1 MRKIISIFI
10 ISFLFASYAQ
20 AITGSINSTS
30 HTAKVCHSVDC
41 ITPTPGSINF
51 IPTTGDNVIVDT
63 VTGLTGQIWGN
74 ELGWI
79 DLHPTG
85 AGVTFANP
93 TTGLLTG
100 KAWSQVS
107 GWINFAPTGEQVNI
121 NMTSGEFSGYAWTG
135 GPEGG
140 WIKFDCSDTSSCV
153 KVNWPTSS
161 GGGGGGSGGYRDVCP
176 NISGIQASIP
186 SGYTIS
192 IDGLCVQAIDM
203 CPNIIG
209 DQNAIPE
216 GFVLNIIGA
225 CIPNIDYCPNL
236 KDIQTTIPPSYII
249 NTKGDCIIPK
259 KDMCPNVVGIQ
270 DSTSQCNA
278 IDVCTNVP
286 GIQST
291 TPTGY
296 TSSNN
301 FCYIEALDLCRNI
314 EGKQTTIPEGQ
325 ILNGEGNCVVILKDI
340 CPNLAG
346 HQDHVPPGF
355 SLEKN
360 ICIFNQNETE
370 DISKE
375 SKIPTIGFPFIPS
388 QWQMPSD
395 NPFLKYITRNIL
407 NTVGE
412 FKVDLVSAGISL
424 LALLIIV
431 LLFFIWVMK
440 KLMR

>member
-1 MRKIISIFI
+1 MRRVIFI
-10 ISFLFASYAQ
+10 FLISFLFTSSAF
-20 AITGSINSTS
+20 AITGSINSTY
-30 HTAKVCHSVDC
+30 HTAKVCHSVAC

-51 IPTTGDNVIVDT
+51 APTTGSNVVIDT
-63 VTGLTGQIWGN
+63 VTGLSGQIWGN

-85 AGVTFANP
+85 AGVTFNNP
-93 TTGLLTG
+93 TSGLLTG

-121 NMTSGEFSGYAWTG
+121 NMSNGELSGYAWTG

-140 WIKFDCSDTSSCV
+140 WIKFDCGSPSSCV
-153 KVNWPTSS
+153 KVNWSTSS
-161 GGGGGGSGGYRDVCP
+161 GGGGGSGGYRDVCP

-192 IDGLCVQAIDM
+192 IDGLCVQVIDM

-216 GFVLNIIGA
+216 GFILNIIGA
-225 CIPNIDYCPNL
+225 CIPNIDYCLNL
-236 KDIQTTIPPSYII
+236 KDIQTTIPPSYVV

-259 KDMCPNVVGIQ
+259 KDMCPGIMGIQ
-270 DSTSQCNA
+270 DSVSQCSA
-278 IDVCTNVP
+278 IDVCINVP
-286 GIQST
+286 GTQTT
-291 TPTGY
+291 TPAGY
-296 TSSNN
+296 TSANN

-314 EGKQTTIPEGQ
+314 DGKQTTIPIGNIINE
-325 ILNGEGNCVVILKDI
+325 EGNCVAVLKDI

-360 ICIFNQNETE
+360 ICIFNETE
-370 DISKE
+370 DVEKQ
-375 SKIPTIGFPFIPS
+375 SKIPTIGFPFIPEK
-388 QWQMPSD
+388 WQVPSD
-395 NPFLKYITRNIL
+395 SSFLKYIARNI
-407 NTVGE
+407 TKHIGE
-412 FKVDLVSAGISL
+412 FRVDLVSAGISFVV
-424 LALLIIV
+424 LLIII
-431 LLFFIWVMK
+431 LLFFIWIMK
-440 KLMR
+440 KLMH